1 MFLPKLL
8 ITFFFWQGDP
18 QSEGIKALEKQQY
31 PQAAELFRKA
41 VAQAPKDY
49 APHFHLALSLSL
61 LNQDAEAIAEYK
73 KVLELQ
79 LGVYEAELNLGILL
93 LRQKQAGEAAAHLK
107 AAGEKKPKEFRPN
120 YFLGEALFASGDAG
134 AGAAFK
140 NALEIDGQSAGAHSG
155 LGRSLAKAGQLR
167 EAAPH
172 YRKAAEL
179 DASYQDLLLELADY
193 YEKSK
198 QPDEAIAIYKK
209 FPQLPGVAERM
220 GNLQLSKG
228 APEEAIATLEAAV
241 KLSPTSANQYA
252 LATAY
257 IRSKQ
262 NEKAAPLLAAA
273 VYAEPNN
280 WDLTMALGRLLRD
293 MKKYPNAV
301 GVFSRA
307 AQLQPQKKE
316 SWSELGGMLFV
327 LQDYPKAL
335 VAFDKLIELGD
346 ASTGALYF
354 RAITLDHMH
363 EYKLS
368 LPAYEK
374 FLAVSQNKSP
384 DEEFKARQRIIVI
397 KKELAK
403 H

>member
-1 MFLPKLL
+1 MLLPKLL
-8 ITFFFWQGDP
+8 LAFFFWQEDP
-18 QSEGIKALEKQQY
+18 QAEGIKALEKQQY
-31 PQAAELFRKA
+31 LPAADLFRKA

-49 APHFHLALSLSL
+49 ATHFHLALALSL
-61 LNQDAEAIAEYK
+61 LNQDAEAISEYK

-79 LGVYEAELNLGILL
+79 PGVYEAQLNLGILL
-93 LRQKQAGEAAAHLK
+93 LRQKQPAEAVAQLKVAA
-107 AAGEKKPKEFRPN
+107 EKKPKEFRPN
-120 YFLGEALFASGDAG
+120 YFLAEALFAVGDAA

-155 LGRSLAKAGQLR
+155 LGRSLARAGQLQ
-167 EAAPH
+167 EAAVH
-172 YRKAAEL
+172 YHKAVEL
-179 DASYQDLLLELADY
+179 DPSYQDLLLELADY
-193 YEKSK
+193 FEKAK

-228 APEEAIATLEAAV
+228 APEEAIAALEAAM

-262 NEKAAPLLAAA
+262 NEKAVPLLAAA
-273 VYAEPNN
+273 VNAEPGN
-280 WDLTMALGRLLRD
+280 WDLMMALGRLLRD
-293 MKKYPNAV
+293 MKQFPNAAN
-301 GVFSRA
+301 VFSRA
-307 AQLQPQKKE
+307 AQVQPQKKE

-327 LQDYPKAL
+327 LKEYPKAL
-335 VAFDKLIELGD
+335 MAFDKLIELGD
-346 ASTGALYF
+346 PSTGALYF

-363 EYKLS
+363 DYKLS

-374 FLAVSQNKSP
+374 FLSVSQNKSP

-403 H
+403 R

>member
-1 MFLPKLL
+1 MLHKLL
-8 ITFFFWQGDP
+8 LAFFFWQEDP

-31 PQAAELFRKA
+31 APAAELFRKA
-41 VAQAPKDY
+41 VAQTPKDY
-49 APHFHLALSLSL
+49 PPHFHLALALSL

-79 LGVYEAELNLGILL
+79 AGVYEAELNLGILL
-93 LRQKQAGEAAAHLK
+93 LRQKQAGDAAAHLK
-107 AAGEKKPKEFRPN
+107 AAVEKKPKEFRPT
-120 YFLGEALFASGDAG
+120 YYLGEALLASGDAG
-134 AGAAFK
+134 AAAAFK
-140 NALEIDGQSAGAHSG
+140 NALEIDGTSAAAHSG
-155 LGRSLAKAGQLR
+155 LGRSLAKAGQLP

-179 DASYQDLLLELADY
+179 DPSYQDLLLELADY
-193 YEKSK
+193 YEKAK
-198 QPDEAIAIYKK
+198 QPDEAIAIYKQ

-228 APEEAIATLEAAV
+228 SPEEAIATLEAAV
-241 KLSPTSANQYA
+241 KLSPTPANQYA

-262 NEKAAPLLAAA
+262 NEKAAPMLAAA
-273 VYAEPNN
+273 VNAEPNN

-293 MKKYPNAV
+293 MKKYPNAAS
-301 GVFSRA
+301 VFSRA

-335 VAFDKLIELGD
+335 AAFDKLIELGD
-346 ASTGALYF
+346 PSTGALYF

-374 FLAVSQNKSP
+374 FLSVSQNKSP